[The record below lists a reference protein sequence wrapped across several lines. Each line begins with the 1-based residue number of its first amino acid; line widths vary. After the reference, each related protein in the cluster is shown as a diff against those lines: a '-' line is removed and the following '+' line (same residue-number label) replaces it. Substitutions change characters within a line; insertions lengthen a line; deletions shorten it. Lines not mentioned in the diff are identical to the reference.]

1 MSDANPSAVSP
12 TAPPP
17 PSMREVAAIFT
28 RLGFTAFGG
37 PAAHIAMMRH
47 ELVERRQWLD
57 DHRFADLLGLVNLIP
72 GPSSTELAIYLG
84 YLRGGWPGLLLAGAC
99 FILPAMLIVLAF
111 AWAYVTFG
119 STPAVGWLLYGIK
132 PVVLAIIA
140 QALTGLSR
148 TILRGSLAVACAL
161 AVLALYL
168 LGVNVLALLLGAG
181 LLFAAVS
188 LARLTRVKP
197 ATALPVALPGP
208 FSPLARLIPARL
220 AALGA
225 TTSAAIPFSQLTLF
239 LTFLK
244 IGAVLYGSGYV
255 LLAFL
260 RTDLVQNLHWLTDH
274 QLLDAVSI
282 GQFTPGPVFTT
293 ATFIGYLVGGLP
305 GALLATLAIFLPAF
319 AFVPA
324 IHRLAALMRRSAWAR
339 AILAGVNAAALALM
353 AGVTFQLAGAAL
365 VDPLTWLLALAAL
378 AILLRFKPNSAWLIA
393 AGALAGFLAHSIG
406 AV

>member
-188 LARLTRVKP
+188 LARRTRVKP

>member
-1 MSDANPSAVSP
+1 LKFS
-12 TAPPP
+12 
-17 PSMREVAAIFT
+17 
-28 RLGFTAFGG
+28 
-37 PAAHIAMMRH
+37 
-47 ELVERRQWLD
+47 
-57 DHRFADLLGLVNLIP
+57 
-72 GPSSTELAIYLG
+72 
-84 YLRGGWPGLLLAGAC
+84 RG
-99 FILPAMLIVLAF
+99 
-111 AWAYVTFG
+111 
-119 STPAVGWLLYGIK
+119 
-132 PVVLAIIA
+132 VV
-140 QALTGLSR
+140 
-148 TILRGSLAVACAL
+148 CAL

-168 LGVNVLALLLGAG
+168 LGVNVLILLLGAG
-181 LLFAAVS
+181 LLFAAVR
-188 LARLTRVKP
+188 LAQRRRERVKA
-197 ATALPVALPGP
+197 ATALPVALAPLN
-208 FSPLARLIPARL
+208 SLAPLARLVPARL
-220 AALGA
+220 AALA
-225 TTSAAIPFSQLTLF
+225 TTAASAAIPFSQLTLF

-260 RTDLVQNLHWLTDH
+260 RADLVQNLHWLSDH

-353 AGVTFQLAGAAL
+353 AGVTFQLASAAL

-393 AGALAGFLAHSIG
+393 AGALAGLLVHLAGGG
-406 AV
+406 A

>member
-1 MSDANPSAVSP
+1 MSDAPLPAAP
-12 TAPPP
+12 TAPTTMPP
-17 PSMREVAAIFT
+17 RPPLREVAAIFT

-47 ELVERRQWLD
+47 ELVERRKWLD
-57 DHRFADLLGLVNLIP
+57 DRRFADLLGLVNLIP

-84 YLRGGWPGLLLAGAC
+84 YLRAGWPGLLLAGAC

-111 AWAYVTFG
+111 AWAYVAFG

-132 PVVLAIIA
+132 PVVIAIIA

-148 TILRGSLAVACAL
+148 TILRGPLAIACAL

-168 LGVNVLALLLGAG
+168 LGVNVLILLLGAG

-188 LARLTRVKP
+188 LARRKAERVKP
-197 ATALPVALPGP
+197 AALSVALG
-208 FSPLARLIPARL
+208 PLARLIPARL
-220 AALGA
+220 AALAASAGA
-225 TTSAAIPFSQLTLF
+225 ATPFSQLTLF

-260 RTDLVQNLHWLTDH
+260 RADLVQNLHWLTDH

-406 AV
+406 AI

>member
-1 MSDANPSAVSP
+1 MSDAPLPAAP
-12 TAPPP
+12 TAPTTMPP
-17 PSMREVAAIFT
+17 RPPLREVAAIFT

-47 ELVERRQWLD
+47 ELVERRKWLD
-57 DHRFADLLGLVNLIP
+57 DRRFADLLGLVNLIP

-84 YLRGGWPGLLLAGAC
+84 YLRAGWPGLLLAGAC

-111 AWAYVTFG
+111 AWAYVALGT
-119 STPAVGWLLYGIK
+119 TPAVGWLLYGIK
-132 PVVLAIIA
+132 PVVIAIIA

-148 TILRGSLAVACAL
+148 TILRGPLAIACAL

-168 LGVNVLALLLGAG
+168 LGVNVLILLLGAG

-188 LARLTRVKP
+188 LARRKAERVKP
-197 ATALPVALPGP
+197 AALSVALG
-208 FSPLARLIPARL
+208 PLARLIPARL
-220 AALGA
+220 AALAASAG
-225 TTSAAIPFSQLTLF
+225 AAIPFSQLTLF

-260 RTDLVQNLHWLTDH
+260 RADLVQNLHWLTDH

-406 AV
+406 AI

>member
-1 MSDANPSAVSP
+1 MSDAPLPAAP
-12 TAPPP
+12 TAPTSMPP
-17 PSMREVAAIFT
+17 RPPLREVAAIFT

-47 ELVERRQWLD
+47 ELVERRKWLD
-57 DHRFADLLGLVNLIP
+57 DRRFADLLGLVNLIP

-84 YLRGGWPGLLLAGAC
+84 YLRAGWPGLLLAGAC

-111 AWAYVTFG
+111 AWAYVAFG

-132 PVVLAIIA
+132 PVVIAIIA

-148 TILRGSLAVACAL
+148 TILRGPLAIACAL

-168 LGVNVLALLLGAG
+168 LGVNVLILLLGAG

-188 LARLTRVKP
+188 LARRKAERVKP
-197 ATALPVALPGP
+197 AALSVALG
-208 FSPLARLIPARL
+208 PLARLIPARL
-220 AALGA
+220 AALAASAG
-225 TTSAAIPFSQLTLF
+225 AAIPFSQLTLF

-260 RTDLVQNLHWLTDH
+260 RADLVQNLHWLTDH

-406 AV
+406 AI